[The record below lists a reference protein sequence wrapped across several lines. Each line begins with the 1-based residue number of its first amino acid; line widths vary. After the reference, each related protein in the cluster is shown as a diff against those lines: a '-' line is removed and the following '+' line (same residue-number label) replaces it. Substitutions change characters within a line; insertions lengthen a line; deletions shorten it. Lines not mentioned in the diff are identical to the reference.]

1 MNSTTHRR
9 PARKLSTASGKIIGW
24 SRRKSDKLRKAAQGM
39 DKALVGA
46 IRCASEKR
54 LRCVLMPPHPLVKF
68 VEPEV
73 QPVIENL
80 KSLIKSKHA
89 CLGTPFTLSFAPS
102 SSSCPA
108 DQIKYLRESVDKL
121 INLNNALLQENGQLR
136 KALVIAAGA
145 SLVHP
150 SSPPPSPR
158 LVSQHE
164 LTLSRFVWPPS
175 LSRRIY
181 S

>member
-9 PARKLSTASGKIIGW
+9 LARKLSKASGKLIGW
-24 SRRKSDKLRKAAQGM
+24 SRRKSCKSRKAAQGM
-39 DKALVGA
+39 DKALVWA

-54 LRCVLMPPHPLVKF
+54 LRWVLMPPHPLGKF

-80 KSLIKSKHA
+80 KSLIKTKHA
-89 CLGTPFTLSFAPS
+89 SLGTPFTLSFAPS
-102 SSSCPA
+102 SSACPA

-121 INLNNALLQENGQLR
+121 INQNNALLDENAQLR

-150 SSPPPSPR
+150 TTSPPPSPR

-181 S
+181 